1 MARNIDQSDR
11 NRKVPE
17 IRAGPAAG
25 DSVAGTGGMW
35 ARMRQKPFSLW
46 VIAGGLVYMALS
58 LLYLG
63 LPFAIM
69 GGILAGGGFLLILFV
84 FVAVFL
90 IAAAFSFRQKRWAY
104 VLAAVSSL
112 VLLVLFGSF
121 LLGSASNP
129 ADSGFW
135 LSMSGLPALTLV
147 VIFSILSLRSAKTG
161 LAQKRYLASPH
172 STGGLLTLAVIGF
185 VIGGLVAGAIG
196 SAVIGRLVA
205 TAGESADVK
214 IVKDAPSAAVPF
226 NPATFHVAVGGTVTW
241 LNTDSTTHTVTSDI
255 GDSVAF
261 DSGSLTTGGVFQ
273 FTFMQAGT
281 YPYHCTP
288 HLQMTGTIVV
298 G

>member
-1 MARNIDQSDR
+1 MRGSCSPALTSSRRWRSVRQTPAARTCTRTSSAPGCGFGSSDLDGAARLEPNRAHGGALVRSRSRRFVLLASVPGCEMPRNIDQGDR

-17 IRAGPAAG
+17 IRAGPATG

-172 STGGLLTLAVIGF
+172 STGGLLTLA
-185 VIGGLVAGAIG
+185 
-196 SAVIGRLVA
+196 
-205 TAGESADVK
+205 
-214 IVKDAPSAAVPF
+214 
-226 NPATFHVAVGGTVTW
+226 
-241 LNTDSTTHTVTSDI
+241 
-255 GDSVAF
+255 
-261 DSGSLTTGGVFQ
+261 
-273 FTFMQAGT
+273 
-281 YPYHCTP
+281 
-288 HLQMTGTIVV
+288 
-298 G
+298 